1 MAYWFFNSLSICNS
15 FDVNVTVF
23 NATDVDVDLALGV
36 DTTTVEF
43 LFELS
48 EGLSVG
54 SM

>member
-23 NATDVDVDLALGV
+23 NATDVDLALGV

-48 EGLSVG
+48 VGLSVG